1 MLWPRVLAV
10 ALALA
15 TGIVLGGGLGAWV
28 GAQALGMALGGATGA
43 VLITLVDALRAQRLL
58 RWLRGP
64 ADTGAPAES
73 GFWGEL
79 GYRVE
84 RVVRARERQIEAEQ
98 LRLQQFFEA
107 IEASPN
113 GVMLLDAGDH
123 IDWCNAVAADH
134 FGLDPVRDRG
144 QRVTN
149 LIRAPAFVDYLHKR
163 SFDSPVLMPGP
174 LNRLTLQVVVRPYGE
189 GLKLVVSHDITERER
204 HDAMR
209 RDFVANVSHEMRT
222 PLTVLAGFIE
232 TMATLP
238 LTEVERQRVL
248 RLMEQQTT
256 RMQSLLTDLL
266 TLAQLEG
273 SPRPPTDRWV
283 AVDAL
288 LAQARADAEALS
300 GGRHRLE
307 FHVASGSEI
316 AGSQGE
322 LLSAVG
328 NLVGNAVRYTP
339 DGGRI
344 EVDWRLRADGGGEID
359 VVDTGI
365 GIAREHLPRLTER
378 FYRVDSSRTRDT
390 GGTGLGLSI
399 VKHVVQRHGGEIDI
413 ASEPGKG
420 SRFRIVV
427 PAVRVRQRSDA
438 PATGLTQPP

>member
-1 MLWPRVLAV
+1 MPWLWPRLLAV

-15 TGIVLGGGLGAWV
+15 AGIVLGAGIGSWV
-28 GAQALGMALGGATGA
+28 GAPTLGMALGGATGV
-43 VLITLVDALRAQRLL
+43 VLLTVVDTLRAQRLL
-58 RWLRGP
+58 RWLRG
-64 ADTGAPAES
+64 AAGAEALPET

-79 GYRVE
+79 GYRFE
-84 RVVRARERQIEAEQ
+84 REVRSRERQIEVEQ
-98 LRLQQFFEA
+98 LRLQQFLEA

-113 GVMLLDAGDH
+113 GVLLLDAGDH

-134 FGLDPVRDRG
+134 FGLDPLRDRG

-149 LIRAPAFVDYLHKR
+149 LIRAPGFVAYLHNR
-163 SFDSPVLMPGP
+163 RFDVPLVLPGMHH
-174 LNRLTLQVVVRPYGE
+174 RLTLQVLVRPYGD
-189 GLKLVVSHDITERER
+189 GLKLVVSQDITERER
-204 HDAMR
+204 HEAMR

-222 PLTVLAGFIE
+222 PLTVLAGFVE
-232 TMATLP
+232 TMATLA

-273 SPRPPTDRWV
+273 SPRPPTDHWV
-283 AVDAL
+283 PVDAL
-288 LAQARADAEALS
+288 MAQVRADGEALS
-300 GGRHRLE
+300 GGRHRLA
-307 FHVASGSEI
+307 FHVPAGGEV
-316 AGSQGE
+316 AGSHAE

-339 DGGRI
+339 EGGQI
-344 EVDWRLRADGGGEID
+344 DVHWRLRADGCGEID
-359 VVDTGI
+359 VVDTGV

-378 FYRVDSSRTRDT
+378 FYRVDSSRARDT

-399 VKHVVQRHGGEIDI
+399 VKHVVQRHGGELDI

-420 SRFRIVV
+420 SRFRIVL
-427 PAVRVRQRSDA
+427 PAARVRQRAADA
-438 PATGLTQPP
+438 PG

>member
-1 MLWPRVLAV
+1 MPWLWPRLLAV
-10 ALALA
+10 ALALVA
-15 TGIVLGGGLGAWV
+15 GSVLGGALGGLIGAPV
-28 GAQALGMALGGATGA
+28 LGMALGGATGV
-43 VLITLVDALRAQRLL
+43 VLLTVVDTLRAQRLL
-58 RWLRGP
+58 RWLRG
-64 ADTGAPAES
+64 ATGDGAPPET

-84 RVVRARERQIEAEQ
+84 RAVRSRERQIEAEQ
-98 LRLQQFFEA
+98 LRLRQFFEA

-113 GVMLLDAGDH
+113 GVLLLDAGDH

-149 LIRAPAFVDYLHKR
+149 LIRAPGFVAYLHNR
-163 SFDSPVLMPGP
+163 RFDAALTLPGT
-174 LNRLTLQVVVRPYGE
+174 LNRLTLQVLVRPYGD
-189 GLKLVVSHDITERER
+189 GLKLVVSQDITERER

-209 RDFVANVSHEMRT
+209 RDLVANVSHEMRT

-238 LTEVERQRVL
+238 LTDVERQRVL

-283 AVDAL
+283 PVDAL
-288 LAQARADAEALS
+288 MAQARADGEALS
-300 GGRHRLE
+300 GGRHRLA
-307 FHVASGSEI
+307 FDVQAGGEI
-316 AGSQGE
+316 AGSHGE

-339 DGGRI
+339 EGGQI
-344 EVDWRLRADGGGEID
+344 DVHWRVRADGCGELD
-359 VVDTGI
+359 VIDTGV
-365 GIAREHLPRLTER
+365 GISREHLPRLTER
-378 FYRVDSSRTRDT
+378 FYRVDSSRARGT

-399 VKHVVQRHGGEIDI
+399 VKHVVQRHGGELDI

-427 PAVRVRQRSDA
+427 AAARVRQRA
-438 PATGLTQPP
+438 GGAAG